1 MLSVLEEESDIYEV
15 FPPHV
20 DTSSIQIHTESPTG
34 KKAPLKT
41 YNEIHGLLQS
51 GKKREVKQILRENC
65 WPTNS
70 TIRSQLWP
78 SLCHQHAND
87 KSMQEGFYWDL
98 VNQLFGTTGTVN
110 LFLKRSGS
118 CFLPEFLPICN
129 SLPDEGTYFVVC
141 DSN

>member
-20 DTSSIQIHTESPTG
+20 DTSSIPILPDSPVG
-34 KKAPLKT
+34 KKPPLKT
-41 YNEIHGLLQS
+41 YNEIQNLLKS
-51 GKKREVKQILRENC
+51 GKKSEVKQILRDNC

-78 SLCHQHAND
+78 SLCHQHAHD

-98 VNQLFGTTGTVN
+98 VNQLFGTTG
-110 LFLKRSGS
+110 KK
-118 CFLPEFLPICN
+118 PI
-129 SLPDEGTYFVVC
+129 LIV
-141 DSN
+141 